1 MALDLRQLR
10 YFVAISE
17 TGSFNA
23 AARALHIAQSA
34 LSRQMQALEQAC
46 GGRLMER
53 SVHGVVLTA
62 TGELVLARA
71 RALMTDA
78 ANLLAETNALNDD
91 PAGLVRVAAPSSFG
105 DILYP
110 ALAADVTRRLPRVQ
124 LELHEAL
131 NDAALAALR
140 AGSLEMA
147 VVGAPEQNP
156 HLSYTVLCVEP
167 MLLVGQPGDP
177 RLAVS
182 SFPLEQLP
190 DLPLILPIGGGWL
203 TAARKRLG
211 RRDVLTQATAAI
223 RLQSPGPVKMML
235 RLGLGYAVLPAS
247 AVQAELRAGSLAGT
261 LVRDLAAARVL
272 AVPQERVLSRAAEA
286 VAHAIKTAV
295 SSIIAAGEFGWLPP
309 AGDRH
314 TRAKR
319 RNASGMDAMISR
331 PS

>member
-10 YFVAISE
+10 YFVAIAE

-23 AARALHIAQSA
+23 AAGVLHIAQSA

-62 TGELVLARA
+62 TGELVLGRA
-71 RALMTDA
+71 RTLLAEA
-78 ANLLAETNALNDD
+78 ANLLAETNALNGD
-91 PAGLVRVAAPSSFG
+91 PTGLVRVAAPSSFG

-110 ALAADVTRRLPRVQ
+110 ALAADVMRRLPRVQ

-140 AGSLEMA
+140 EGSLEMA
-147 VVGAPEQNP
+147 VVGALEHDP
-156 HLSYTVLCVEP
+156 HISYTMLCVEP
-167 MLLVGQPGDP
+167 MLVVGQPGDP

-182 SFPLEQLP
+182 SFPLEQLS
-190 DLPLILPIGGGWL
+190 DLPLILPISGGWL
-203 TAARKRLG
+203 ATARKRLG
-211 RRDVLTQATAAI
+211 RRDVLTQAAI
-223 RLQSPGPVKMML
+223 RIHSPGPVKMML
-235 RLGLGYAVLPAS
+235 RSGLGYAVLPVS

-261 LVRDLAAARVL
+261 QITDLTAARVL

-286 VAHAIKTAV
+286 IVDAVKTAV
-295 SSIIAAGEFGWLPP
+295 AGIVAAGEFGWRPP

-314 TRAKR
+314 TRARR
-319 RNASGMDAMISR
+319 RNTAVTNAMLSR